1 MSLGGDTGGCG
12 GCGVMADGFG
22 HDETVCCVGNEL
34 VGAVTRPFSSIL
46 LLNFILLAQQS
57 QLILV

>member
-1 MSLGGDTGGCG
+1 MI
-12 GCGVMADGFG
+12 ADGFG

-46 LLNFILLAQQS
+46 LLNFILLAEQS